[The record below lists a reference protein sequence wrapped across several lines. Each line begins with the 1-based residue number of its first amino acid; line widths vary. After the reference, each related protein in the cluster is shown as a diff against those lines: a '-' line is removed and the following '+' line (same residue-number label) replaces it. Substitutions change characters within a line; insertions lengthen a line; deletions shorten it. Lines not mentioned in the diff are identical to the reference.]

1 MPEWAATL
9 LVGVGV
15 VLINWVITSNAKN
28 FVYGQLTQR
37 VEMLDD
43 RTVDHG
49 RRITNIESVVS
60 GEDGHGE
67 RLVRL
72 EHDGLER
79 ARSEKKHGQ
88 S

>member
-1 MPEWAATL
+1 MPEWVATL

-28 FVYGQLTQR
+28 FVNGQLTQK
-37 VEMLDD
+37 VQTLDE

-49 RRITNIESVVS
+49 RRITTLESVVS
-60 GEDGHGE
+60 GEEGHGE

-72 EHDGLER
+72 EYDQLQA
-79 ARSEKKHGQ
+79 ARREKHG
-88 S
+88 ST